1 MKPFSWL
8 MSSLGLL
15 CSSWCAVANVPAVPI
30 YEIKSQETFIQAPLD
45 HQIYFYSRNTEL
57 GDLQVIDAKGNK
69 LPFRIAEIAMESQNI
84 QREIPAVFFPVA
96 PNTSEELLR
105 SLGSTSIQV
114 NSEKVQVEIIE
125 SSIAPAPKIDTVDFY
140 LIDLKTFHRNSSNS
154 SGLTLKALKLGL
166 PQEDN
171 SYQTWSVSGSND
183 LRQWTSLSTSSL
195 VQLRKEGHALIQ
207 DKIRLNLEYQ
217 DFGYLKLR
225 CEANCSSTNL
235 SSITIIEDSKLHFFP
250 ADMRWTLAGE
260 ASSKKVVKLDENDR
274 WQPSTAYE
282 FIRDDVAPIE
292 NFAIDLGEQLYG
304 DRIRLLARNRSQD
317 AWQLLYQ
324 GIWFNTKL
332 GQEWHSSKAQPL
344 YGNYRQFRLELLNPI
359 QTQPQLVFYTKPK
372 WVQFI
377 GNDSSPY
384 SLVVSTLQEAESQ
397 TRILDS
403 LLNSRFLN
411 GQSPGWVNH
420 QWVFLNPP
428 KPESISSLSWRS
440 LVFWGVL
447 TLAVVLLALLSIK
460 LFRQMNVKAE

>member
-1 MKPFSWL
+1 MRPLLLL
-8 MSSLGLL
+8 MSSMGLV
-15 CSSWCAVANVPAVPI
+15 CSSFFAFANVPAVPI
-30 YEIKSQETFIQAPLD
+30 YEINSRETFIQAPLD
-45 HQIYFYSRNTEL
+45 HQIYFYSQDTEL
-57 GDLQVIDAKGNK
+57 DDLQVLDAEGNK
-69 LPFRIAEIAMESQNI
+69 LPFRISDIAVESQNI
-84 QREIPAVFFPVA
+84 QREIPAIFFPVA

-125 SSIAPAPKIDTVDFY
+125 SSTISAPKIDTVDFY
-140 LIDLKTFHRNSSNS
+140 LIDLKTFQKNSSNS
-154 SGLTLKALKLGL
+154 SGLKLTALKLGL

-195 VQLRKEGHALIQ
+195 VQLRKEGHSLIQ
-207 DKIRLNLEYQ
+207 DKIRLHLDYH

-225 CEANCSSTNL
+225 CEANCSSAQL
-235 SSITIIEDSKLHFFP
+235 SSISIIEDSRLQFFP
-250 ADMRWTLAGE
+250 ADMQWTLTGE
-260 ASSKKVVKLDENDR
+260 TSSKKVVKLDENDR
-274 WQPSTAYE
+274 WQSSVAYE

-317 AWQLLYQ
+317 AWQLMYQ

-332 GQEWHSSKAQPL
+332 GQEWYSSKAQPL

-359 QTQPQLVFYTKPK
+359 QTQPQLVFYAKSK

-377 GNDSSPY
+377 GNDSPPY
-384 SLVVSTLQEAESQ
+384 RLMVSNLQEAESQ

-403 LLNSRFLN
+403 LLHSQFLN

-428 KPESISSLSWRS
+428 KPESVASLSWRS
-440 LVFWGVL
+440 LVFWGLL
-447 TLAVVLLALLSIK
+447 TLAVALLALLSIK